1 MNKLSPELTR
11 QILDPAMHAK
21 LLLRAAELIELGWT
35 RGTAAR
41 DTEGQY
47 RGAEGPVHGAAGHPP
62 EPPVVA
68 TARGRIAP
76 RRWFRTGRSN
86 SWYPSPNMAT
96 SGVEA

>member
-41 DTEGQY
+41 DTEGQKVRSTAPQATHLNRQWSPP
-47 RGAEGPVHGAAGHPP
+47 RGAGSPSALVPPRAQQLLVSEPQHGHL
-62 EPPVVA
+62 
-68 TARGRIAP
+68 RGGSIAQ
-76 RRWFRTGRSN
+76 
-86 SWYPSPNMAT
+86 
-96 SGVEA
+96 